1 MRICSIT
8 SGSAGNCTYLESGAS
23 RILIDAGCSGRLL
36 ERLIK
41 SLGINPFSLQ
51 AIFVTH
57 EHGDHIK
64 GVGVLSRR
72 YRIPVFA
79 NAATWQAM
87 RSRIGKISSSHT
99 KVFQNDRVF
108 QFRDFLVH
116 PFSTHHDA
124 ADPVGYTFESEGCK
138 AAILTDTGWID
149 AHMLEVVRDSD
160 LYYVEANHDTEM
172 LEHGPY
178 PPQLKERIRSAHG
191 HLSNRSAAL
200 ALCDLLG
207 GRGEGVLLAHLSEEN
222 NTPELCRQ
230 TVCAILR
237 AEGLDERAQR
247 IAVCPRFEPSV
258 VFSAEHSQQKFI
270 STADSAACGLVTFP
284 KAVPCAWR

>member
-41 SLGINPFSLQ
+41 SLGINPFTLN

-72 YRIPVFA
+72 YHIPVFA
-79 NAATWQAM
+79 NEATWQAM
-87 RSRIGKISSSHT
+87 QKRVGKISTSHT
-99 KVFQNDRVF
+99 KVFKNGQF
-108 QFRDFLVH
+108 FYFRDLLVH

-138 AAILTDTGWID
+138 AAVLTDTGWID
-149 AHMLEVVRDSD
+149 AHMLEAVSDSD
-160 LYYVEANHDTEM
+160 LYYLEANHDAEM
-172 LEHGPY
+172 LENGPY
-178 PPQLKERIRSAHG
+178 PPPLKERIRSAHG

-200 ALCDLLG
+200 ALCDLLR

-230 TVCAILR
+230 TVCDVLR

-247 IAVCPRFEPSV
+247 IAVCPRFEPSAMLSV
-258 VFSAEHSQQKFI
+258 ERTQASFLSAIENASDFLK
-270 STADSAACGLVTFP
+270 V
-284 KAVPCAWR
+284 VPCAWK